1 MAGKARRTIKEDAMT
16 TCYFDAFSGIAGDM
30 TVGALIDAGANGDS
44 VIDCLKSLNLG
55 ASYRYEKTKRR
66 GLAATKFHVD
76 GGQQKDHRHLPHIA
90 KIIEGAASISPLAK
104 QNAIAIFVKLGE
116 AEAHAHGIPM
126 DRVHFHEVGAADSI
140 SDIVGACIALEL
152 LGVDEVACS
161 PINVGSGLVETEHGT
176 LPVPAPA
183 TAQLLIGK
191 PIYSKGPSMELTT
204 PTGAAIVATLATHF
218 GALPAM
224 SIRSTGLGAGTADF
238 QVQANVLRAVIGQRA
253 AASEATFVNVL
264 EANIDDASPQ
274 VLGYAMD
281 RLFAAGA
288 LDVALQPIQMKK
300 NRPGSLLSVIAKPED
315 TEALATIILSE
326 TTTIGLRITT
336 AERRVAARRMIR
348 VDTPWGK
355 VRMKVTAQGA
365 TPEYDDCRALAEAS
379 GVPLRDVLAQAQ
391 YSYIKEF

>member
-1 MAGKARRTIKEDAMT
+1 MT

-30 TVGALIDAGANGDS
+30 TVGALIDAGANGEV
-44 VIDCLKSLNLG
+44 VIDCLNSLNLG
-55 ASYRYEKTKRR
+55 ATYRYKKTKRL
-66 GLAATKFHVD
+66 GMAATKFYVD
-76 GGQQKDHRHLPHIA
+76 GGQQKEHRHLPHIA
-90 KIIEGAASISPLAK
+90 KIIEAASALSPLAK

-126 DRVHFHEVGAADSI
+126 DRVHFHEVGAVDSI
-140 SDIVGACIALEL
+140 SDIVGACVAFEL
-152 LGVDEVACS
+152 LDVDQIGCS

-183 TAQLLIGK
+183 TAQLLINK
-191 PIYSKGPSMELTT
+191 PIYSKGPAMELTT

-218 GALPAM
+218 GSLPAM

-238 QVQANVLRAVIGQRA
+238 KVQANVLRAVIGERT
-253 AASEATFVNVL
+253 AASEATSVNVL

-315 TEALATIILSE
+315 TDALAAIILSE

-336 AERRVAARRMIR
+336 AERRVAARRFIN
-348 VDTPWGK
+348 VDTPWGV

-365 TPEYDDCRALAEAS
+365 TPEYDDCRSLAEAK
-379 GVPLRDVLAQAQ
+379 GVPLKDVLAQAQ
-391 YSYIKEF
+391 FAYLKEF

>member
-1 MAGKARRTIKEDAMT
+1 MT

-315 TEALATIILSE
+315 TEALAAIMLSE

-348 VDTPWGK
+348 VDTPWGT

>member
-1 MAGKARRTIKEDAMT
+1 MT

-30 TVGALIDAGANGDS
+30 TVGALIDAGANGDA
-44 VIDCLKSLNLG
+44 VIECLNSLNLG
-55 ASYRYEKTKRR
+55 ATYRYEKTKRR
-66 GLAATKFHVD
+66 GMAATKFHVE
-76 GGQQKDHRHLPHIA
+76 GFQQKDHRHLPRIA
-90 KIIEGAASISPLAK
+90 KIIEAAGSIPPLSK
-104 QNAIAIFVKLGE
+104 QNAIAIFLKLGE
-116 AEAHAHGIPM
+116 AEAHAHGIPL
-126 DRVHFHEVGAADSI
+126 DRVHFHEVGAVDSI

-152 LGVDEVACS
+152 LNVDEIACS

-183 TAQLLIGK
+183 TAQLLLNK
-191 PIYSKGPSMELTT
+191 PIYSKGPAMELTT

-218 GALPAM
+218 GSLPAM

-238 QVQANVLRAVIGQRA
+238 KVQANVLRAVIGERTA
-253 AASEATFVNVL
+253 ATEATSVNVL

-274 VLGYAMD
+274 VLGYTMD

-315 TEALATIILSE
+315 TDELAAIILRE

-336 AERRVAARRMIR
+336 AERRVAARRFLD
-348 VDTPWGK
+348 VDTPWGV

-365 TPEYDDCRALAEAS
+365 TPEYDDCRSLAEAK
-379 GVPLRDVLAQAQ
+379 GVPLKDVLAQAQ
-391 YSYIKEF
+391 FSYLKEF

>member
-1 MAGKARRTIKEDAMT
+1 MT

-30 TVGALIDAGANGDS
+30 TVGALIDAGANGDA
-44 VIDCLKSLNLG
+44 VIECLNSLNLG
-55 ASYRYEKTKRR
+55 ATYRYEKTKRR
-66 GLAATKFHVD
+66 GMAATKFHVD

-90 KIIEGAASISPLAK
+90 KIIEAASAISPLAQK
-104 QNAIAIFVKLGE
+104 NAIAIFIKLGE

-140 SDIVGACIALEL
+140 SDIVGACIAFEL
-152 LGVDEVACS
+152 LGVDEIACS

-183 TAQLLIGK
+183 TAQLLINK
-191 PIYSKGPSMELTT
+191 PIYSKGPAMELTT

-218 GALPAM
+218 GSLPAM

-238 QVQANVLRAVIGQRA
+238 KVQANVLRAVIGERTA
-253 AASEATFVNVL
+253 ATEATSVNVL

-274 VLGYAMD
+274 VLGYTMD

-315 TEALATIILSE
+315 TDALAAIILRE

-336 AERRVAARRMIR
+336 AERRVAARRFIH
-348 VDTPWGK
+348 VDTPWGA

-365 TPEYDDCRALAEAS
+365 TPEYDDCRTLAEAK
-379 GVPLRDVLAQAQ
+379 GVPLKDVLAQAQ
-391 YSYIKEF
+391 FAYLKEF